1 MATPTAMS
9 PTAIALNRF
18 GLGARPDDMLTN
30 DPKKWLLAQFSQYQ
44 ATPAVWA
51 TLPKTNEVMAEFAEY
66 KKLKTQNKTE
76 ENGDKKGAASS
87 MFRHGVRDD
96 YAAAVRAR
104 VEISL
109 TTPAPFVER
118 LVHFWANHFAIS
130 IEKLP
135 VLDLSGSY
143 ELNAIRAN
151 VLGNFKD
158 MLFAVEQHPAMLLF
172 LDQANSI
179 GPNSFAASR
188 LAVRRPEKKRGLN
201 ENLARE
207 IMELHTLGVRSGY
220 TQDDVIEFARALTGW
235 SIQLENR
242 DTEMQEGN
250 HGFVFRPM
258 LHEPGTR
265 TILGKSY
272 NQTGKAQGD
281 AILNDLAASAS
292 TANHIATKL
301 ARHFAG
307 DSPPDSLIE
316 KLKNNFIYTKGDL
329 PSLYKTLVDAPE
341 AWQTTP
347 AKFKNPWEWLISSMR
362 ALGKQESNIMA
373 VPLLNQLGMPV
384 WKPGSPAGY
393 DDITETWASP
403 SALLRRVELA
413 QRLVTSYG
421 DTLDART
428 LSDKVL
434 VGAISPQTK
443 SAISRAESA
452 TTGLALMLVC
462 PEFLRR

>member
-1 MATPTAMS
+1 MATPTPMT
-9 PTAIALNRF
+9 PNAIALNRF
-18 GLGARPDDMLTN
+18 GLGARPDDILRT
-30 DPKKWLLAQFSQYQ
+30 DAKKWLLSQFSQYQ
-44 ATPAVWA
+44 VTPAVWA
-51 TLPKTNEVMAEFAEY
+51 ALPNTNEVMAEFAEY
-66 KKLKTQNKTE
+66 KKLKAQNKTE
-76 ENGDKKGAASS
+76 ANGDEKGAARNI
-87 MFRHGVRDD
+87 FRRGLRDD
-96 YAAAVRAR
+96 YASAVRAR
-104 VEISL
+104 VETSL
-109 TTPAPFVER
+109 TTSAPFVER

-143 ELNAIRAN
+143 ELNAIRTN

-158 MLFAVEQHPAMLLF
+158 MLFSVEQHPAMLLF

-179 GPNSFAASR
+179 GPNSFAANR
-188 LAVRRPEKKRGLN
+188 LAIRRPDKKRGLN

-220 TQDDVIEFARALTGW
+220 TQTDVTEFARALTGW
-235 SIQLENR
+235 SIQAENR
-242 DTEMQEGN
+242 DNDMQQGS
-250 HGFVFRPM
+250 HGFAFRPM
-258 LHEPGTR
+258 LHEPGAR
-265 TILGKSY
+265 TILGKTY
-272 NQTGKAQGD
+272 NQSGKAQGD
-281 AILNDLAASAS
+281 AILNDLANSPA
-292 TANHIATKL
+292 TATHIATKL
-301 ARHFAG
+301 ARHFVS

-316 KLKNNFIYTKGDL
+316 KLKNNFINTKGDL

-341 AWQTTP
+341 AWQTSP
-347 AKFKNPWEWLISSMR
+347 AKFKNPWEWLVSSMR
-362 ALGKQESNIMA
+362 ALGKHESNIMA

-393 DDITETWASP
+393 DDIADTWASP

-413 QRLVTSYG
+413 QRLVASYS

-428 LSDKVL
+428 LSDIVL

-452 TTGLALMLVC
+452 TMSLALMLVC